1 MVVEPLFNLYK
12 QHPQSSMSQANC
24 TNWTVSLAIC
34 SVSPALSILAA
45 DQDNRQFLFVY
56 KKSLKKSHGFVASK
70 TRKCESCIDVKP
82 TSFTEGGAKK
92 NPAGLRAAAPEM
104 S

>member
-34 SVSPALSILAA
+34 SVSPALSILPA

-56 KKSLKKSHGFVASK
+56 KKSLKKSMVLLLQKQGNV
-70 TRKCESCIDVKP
+70 
-82 TSFTEGGAKK
+82 
-92 NPAGLRAAAPEM
+92 RAVSM
-104 S
+104 